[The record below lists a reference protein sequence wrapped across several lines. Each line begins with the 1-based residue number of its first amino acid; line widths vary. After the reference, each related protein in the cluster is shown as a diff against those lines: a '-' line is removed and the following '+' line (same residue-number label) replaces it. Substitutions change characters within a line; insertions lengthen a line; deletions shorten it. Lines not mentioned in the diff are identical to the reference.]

1 MSELSAESG
10 CEFRPAPAAAPIIW
24 NNEFAQFVRDWES
37 KYAELTAVTGKYSMA
52 ETVPGYRHHLRS
64 KAALSKTVHSFIG
77 AFAPKCGQL
86 PQPSQNRFGEER

>member
-37 KYAELTAVTGKYSMA
+37 KYAELTAVTGKHSMA
-52 ETVPGYRHHLRS
+52 ETVPG
-64 KAALSKTVHSFIG
+64 
-77 AFAPKCGQL
+77 
-86 PQPSQNRFGEER
+86 